1 MIAKIEERITIIELI
16 GEVDRMF
23 KIYRDT
29 TSKKVTR
36 SLSDENNK
44 KNLLVEEISKQS
56 SNSVGEVKEKSQKW
70 IYSEQIEGQTLQN
83 NIQKHAV
90 SR

>member
-1 MIAKIEERITIIELI
+1 MIAKIEKRITIMELI

-23 KIYRDT
+23 KIYRDA
-29 TSKKVTR
+29 TSKKVIR

-70 IYSEQIEGQTLQN
+70 IYSEQIECQTLQN

>member
-1 MIAKIEERITIIELI
+1 MITKIEERIKIMELI

-29 TSKKVTR
+29 TSKKVR

-70 IYSEQIEGQTLQN
+70 IYSEQIEGQMLQN
-83 NIQKHAV
+83 NIQKQVV